1 MKILLTILIILQLVV
16 IWFFFLKG
24 NVRFSLP
31 CEREKKPA
39 QSQNEIPVNNIKK
52 QEIVK
57 GLHEED
63 DLVPKSTIK
72 IKDLRQALS
81 DVLPDVLPGIVKEQV
96 AEIMREQEVEF
107 DDAPKESS
115 GMRVSDIDKV
125 FEDNRIEEIADG
137 QIPAQI
143 ENEDDSVPDFNE
155 LDKSLR
161 IISDRNATE
170 EQKDN
175 AMKAAVS
182 VQDSNIVVA
191 LPEPLH
197 TQLVDMLAD
206 FNAKEIDSYENR
218 ESSESSET
226 TLKHH
231 AKHRLKSPKKIP
243 DNIEDFNPREY

>member
-31 CEREKKPA
+31 CEREKKPVK
-39 QSQNEIPVNNIKK
+39 SQNEIPVNNIKK
-52 QEIVK
+52 QEIVTDVPD
-57 GLHEED
+57 ED
-63 DLVPKSTIK
+63 ELVPKSTIK

-107 DDAPKESS
+107 DDASKESS
-115 GMRVSDIDKV
+115 DIRVSDIDKA
-125 FEDNRIEEIADG
+125 FEDNRIEGIAEG
-137 QIPAQI
+137 QIPAPI
-143 ENEDDSVPDFNE
+143 DNEDDSVPDFNE

-170 EQKDN
+170 EQKAN
-175 AMKAAVS
+175 AMKVAVS

-218 ESSESSET
+218 ESSEIYET
-226 TLKHH
+226 ASKHH
-231 AKHRLKSPKKIP
+231 AKHKLKSPKKIP